1 METDEIT
8 RQELSQN
15 KAADPTKE
23 IRSNI
28 KMLRDVIDQIE
39 LKNQSIDDLL
49 KLSENIDEIKN
60 EFDNYFFG
68 FQASIRKTIKAKT
81 SAKNE

>member
-1 METDEIT
+1 MKVGEIM
-8 RQELSQN
+8 RQEIS
-15 KAADPTKE
+15 AALTEE

-28 KMLRDVIDQIE
+28 KLFREAIGQIE

-68 FQASIRKTIKAKT
+68 FQASIRNTIKAKT
-81 SAKNE
+81 SAKN

>member
-1 METDEIT
+1 MKTDEIT

-15 KAADPTKE
+15 KATDPTEE
-23 IRSNI
+23 IRSNM
-28 KMLRDVIDQIE
+28 KMLRSAIDQIE

-60 EFDNYFFG
+60 EFDNYFFT

-81 SAKNE
+81 CEKN